1 MSRVIIKPKI
11 IISEGAQGAGKT
23 TLTNLFRDQIPYSNL
38 MRLSGIKDSSLSGR
52 TKMVTIYYS
61 LMQMLKGTRE
71 CGMNYI
77 FDRTFFS
84 ERMYGMLGYK
94 SYTFEED
101 YNYFLRNLAE
111 LSEHFDIYLFVLTAT
126 EETFKERLNRDKPQ
140 FASVVFSADNSLRQ
154 QEAYLQLLKEVRVNY
169 PKQIVAEAIP
179 TDGRESVDIAYDLIQ
194 AYKLR

>member
-1 MSRVIIKPKI
+1 VFVEKPKI

-23 TLTNLFRDQIPYSNL
+23 SLTNIFRDQIPYSNM
-38 MRLSGIKDSSLSGR
+38 MRLSGIKDSSQAGR
-52 TKMVTIYYS
+52 AKIVTVYYS
-61 LMQMLKGTRE
+61 LMQMLMSTKE

-101 YNYFLRNLAE
+101 YKYFLMSLAQ
-111 LSEHFDIYLFVLTAT
+111 LSEYFDIYLFVLTAK

-140 FASVVFSADNSLRQ
+140 FGSVVFSANNSMRQ
-154 QEAYLQLLKEVRVNY
+154 QEAYLELLKEIRREY
-169 PKQIVAEAIP
+169 GTKITAEAVP